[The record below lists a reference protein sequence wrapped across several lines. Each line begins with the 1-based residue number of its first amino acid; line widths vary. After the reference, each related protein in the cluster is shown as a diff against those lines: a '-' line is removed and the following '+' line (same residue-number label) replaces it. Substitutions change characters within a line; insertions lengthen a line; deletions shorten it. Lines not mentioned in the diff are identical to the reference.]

1 MAAARRV
8 GKELDEI
15 RRSRF
20 RCFRNIEVDPAN
32 VLLWKWLLVPDDPP
46 YNQGAFQVEISFPGD
61 YPLHPPKVT
70 FKTKIYH
77 PNVDETGRV
86 CLPIIS
92 PRNWNL
98 STKIEQVIQE
108 LIALVN
114 NPDPDH
120 PLRAELAEEF
130 TMDHERFLAKAK
142 EHTREFSE
150 KRPSE

>member
-1 MAAARRV
+1 MAAPRRV
-8 GKELDEI
+8 AKELDEI
-15 RRSRF
+15 RRLRF
-20 RCFRNIEVDPAN
+20 RCFRNIEVDPTN
-32 VLLWKWLLVPDDPP
+32 VLLWKGLLVPDDPP

-61 YPLHPPKVT
+61 YPLKPPKVT

-77 PNVDETGRV
+77 PNVDESGQV

-92 PRNWNL
+92 PKNWNL
-98 STKIEQVIQE
+98 STKTDQVIQE

-130 TMDHERFLAKAK
+130 AINHERFLANAE
-142 EHTREFSE
+142 EHTSKFSE
-150 KRPSE
+150 KRPSK